1 MSNHDIPPEQVMAS
15 LFAGLSRHEQMA
27 LLGRLESSGATLYRA
42 WAAQEQNAKAR
53 EALLKAATR
62 EEENGGLLRLMTTA
76 KEGCEKCG
84 KPLPVR
90 SDAHVCSFQC
100 TFCPD
105 CAHAMNQICPNCGG
119 VLAPPLSSDD
129 SRCLREKRP

>member
-1 MSNHDIPPEQVMAS
+1 MSNQNTSPERVMAS

-27 LLGRLESSGATLYRA
+27 LLGRLESTGAGLYRA

-53 EALLKAATR
+53 EALLQAATR

-84 KPLPVR
+84 KPLQVR
-90 SDAHVCSFQC
+90 SDAQVCSFQC

-105 CAHAMNQICPNCGG
+105 CASAMNQRCPNCGG
-119 VLAPPLSSDD
+119 TLAPAA
-129 SRCLREKRP
+129 

>member
-1 MSNHDIPPEQVMAS
+1 MGKQDTSPERVMAA

-27 LLGRLESSGATLYRA
+27 LLGRLELTGAELYRA
-42 WAAQEQNAKAR
+42 WADQEQNHKAR

-76 KEGCEKCG
+76 KAGCEKCS

-90 SDAHVCSFQC
+90 SDAQVCSFQC

-105 CAHAMNQICPNCGG
+105 CASAMNQTCPNCGG
-119 VLAPPLSSDD
+119 ALAPAA
-129 SRCLREKRP
+129 

>member
-1 MSNHDIPPEQVMAS
+1 MSNHNRAPEQVMAS
-15 LFAGLSRHEQMA
+15 LFAGLSRLEQMA
-27 LLGRLESSGATLYRA
+27 LLGRLESTGAGLYRA
-42 WAAQEQNAKAR
+42 WAAQEHNRKAR

-84 KPLPVR
+84 RPLPVR

-105 CAHAMNQICPNCGG
+105 CASVLNQTCPNCGG
-119 VLAPPLSSDD
+119 VLAPAA
-129 SRCLREKRP
+129 

>member
-1 MSNHDIPPEQVMAS
+1 MSNRDTSPEQVMAS
-15 LFAGLSRHEQMA
+15 LFAGLARHEQMA
-27 LLGRLESSGATLYRA
+27 LLGRLESTGAGLYRT
-42 WAAQEQNAKAR
+42 WAAQEHNVKAR
-53 EALLKAATR
+53 EALLKAAKR
-62 EEENGGLLRLMTTA
+62 EEENGELLRLMTSA

-105 CAHAMNQICPNCGG
+105 CAGVLNQTCPNCGG
-119 VLAPPLSSDD
+119 VLAPAAQP
-129 SRCLREKRP
+129 

>member
-1 MSNHDIPPEQVMAS
+1 MSNHDLSPEQVMAS

-27 LLGRLESSGATLYRA
+27 LLGRLESTGAGLYRA
-42 WAAQEQNAKAR
+42 WAAQEHNLKAR

-62 EEENGGLLRLMTTA
+62 EEENGGLLRRMTTT

-90 SDAHVCSFQC
+90 SHAHVCSFQC

-105 CAHAMNQICPNCGG
+105 CAGVLNQTCPNCGG
-119 VLAPPLSSDD
+119 VLAPAA
-129 SRCLREKRP
+129 

>member
-1 MSNHDIPPEQVMAS
+1 MGKHDTSPEQVMAS

-27 LLGRLESSGATLYRA
+27 LLGRLESTGAGLYRA
-42 WAAQEQNAKAR
+42 WAAQEQNVKAS

-76 KEGCEKCG
+76 KESCEKCG
-84 KPLPVR
+84 KTLPVR

-105 CAHAMNQICPNCGG
+105 CASAVNQTCPNCGG
-119 VLAPPLSSDD
+119 VLAPAS
-129 SRCLREKRP
+129 